1 MAFCRRHRECCL
13 GGKSCITNCVC
24 LTILCPN
31 YVITIKNLEYLSFM
45 SPAYY
50 TCYPDTSIPK
60 VNLKCYN
67 YTLVFVDLV

>member
-1 MAFCRRHRECCL
+1 
-13 GGKSCITNCVC
+13 
-24 LTILCPN
+24 
-31 YVITIKNLEYLSFM
+31 M
-45 SPAYY
+45 SHAYY